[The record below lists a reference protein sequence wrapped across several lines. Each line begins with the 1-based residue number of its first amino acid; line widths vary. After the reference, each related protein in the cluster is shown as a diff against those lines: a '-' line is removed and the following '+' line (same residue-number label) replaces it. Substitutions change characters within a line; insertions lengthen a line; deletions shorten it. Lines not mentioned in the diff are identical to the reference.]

1 MADPLLDI
9 LQQVERGGLDPAQAA
24 AALRRQAGQ
33 PLGFA
38 TVDHDRVA
46 RCGSAEVIFAEHK
59 TAPQVVAIAEAI
71 VQRHPGEAFSLV
83 TRASAEHIE
92 ALRRRFA
99 QELEVQVGAR
109 SGTVL
114 IGAPPSPHAGA
125 PVIPIVAAGTS
136 DEAVAEE
143 AELTCRALGQ
153 PAKRINDVG
162 VAGLHRL
169 GAHLDQLR
177 SATVV
182 ICIAGMEGA
191 LPSVVG
197 GLVAAP
203 VIAVPTSVGYGAAFG
218 GLAALL
224 GMLTSCAAGVV
235 VVNIDNGFGA
245 AYAASLINKGPVTPH
260 GPV

>member
-1 MADPLLDI
+1 MADPILDI
-9 LQQVERGGLDPAQAA
+9 LQQVESGGLDPIRAA
-24 AALRRQAGQ
+24 EALRRQAGQ

-38 TVDHDRVA
+38 TVDHDRKA
-46 RCGSAEVIFAEHK
+46 RCGVAEVIFAQHK
-59 TAPQVVAIAEAI
+59 TAQQVVAIAEAI
-71 VQRHPGEAFSLV
+71 LASHTGEAFSLV
-83 TRASAEHIE
+83 TRASTAQIE
-92 ALRRRFA
+92 ALEARFSP
-99 QELEVQVGAR
+99 EREVLVGAR

-114 IGAPPSPHAGA
+114 IGTPPQPDAA
-125 PVIPIVAAGTS
+125 ARAIPIVAAGTS
-136 DEAVAEE
+136 DDAVAEE

-153 PAKRINDVG
+153 RALRINDVG

-169 GAHLDQLR
+169 GARLDQLR
-177 SATVV
+177 DAAVV

-197 GLVAAP
+197 GLVAVP

-224 GMLTSCAAGVV
+224 GMLTSCSAGVV

-245 AYAASLINKGPVTPH
+245 AYAASLINKPSCGA
-260 GPV
+260 GQ